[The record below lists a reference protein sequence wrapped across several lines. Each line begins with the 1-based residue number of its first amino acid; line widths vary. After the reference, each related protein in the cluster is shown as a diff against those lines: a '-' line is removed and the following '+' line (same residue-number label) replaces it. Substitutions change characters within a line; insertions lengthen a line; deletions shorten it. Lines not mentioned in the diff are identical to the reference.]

1 MQLIQA
7 DVSWGTRSSPSSKKN
22 FPAQN
27 LLKHLARKGDN
38 FILECTKFFK
48 RRRESNLRL
57 WHPVLPKIMTSCDGE
72 PVMFV
77 CVITRDTYAL
87 NQSLEFIRSSLS
99 NLDVASQ
106 FECEKGEADD

>member
-1 MQLIQA
+1 
-7 DVSWGTRSSPSSKKN
+7 
-22 FPAQN
+22 
-27 LLKHLARKGDN
+27 
-38 FILECTKFFK
+38 
-48 RRRESNLRL
+48 
-57 WHPVLPKIMTSCDGE
+57 MTSCDGE

-106 FECEKGEADD
+106 FECEKGEADDWLIVRYNAFCGLVGVVDGAVAGGEVFVSIYMANDMAKGESIG

>member
-1 MQLIQA
+1 
-7 DVSWGTRSSPSSKKN
+7 
-22 FPAQN
+22 
-27 LLKHLARKGDN
+27 
-38 FILECTKFFK
+38 
-48 RRRESNLRL
+48 
-57 WHPVLPKIMTSCDGE
+57 MTSCDGE